1 MQKLQVHFHQK
12 NISYEKFLIEKTVWL
27 NFILFHEY
35 LQIFKYTIHQ
45 AEVSHYDRICW
56 TVAIFTTFSVNNIN
70 DSLVQK

>member
-1 MQKLQVHFHQK
+1 MQKLQVHFHKRIFFMK
-12 NISYEKFLIEKTVWL
+12 NFLLRKTVWL
-27 NFILFHEY
+27 NFIMFHEY
-35 LQIFKYTIHQ
+35 LQIFKCTIHQ